1 MMIVFFAGGVGLLL
15 LNDTHPI
22 RANGISTVARVRR
35 IFRLLQGAGK
45 SSSKPMGN
53 VRFGM
58 SNHPQMWGIYRL
70 LLIGSYDPQTLSLSN
85 PRLGIRPGREA
96 LGFLNEF
103 T

>member
-1 MMIVFFAGGVGLLL
+1 
-15 LNDTHPI
+15 
-22 RANGISTVARVRR
+22 
-35 IFRLLQGAGK
+35 
-45 SSSKPMGN
+45 MGN

-70 LLIGSYDPQTLSLSN
+70 LLTGSYDPQTLSLSN